1 MMRLSEKT
9 TQYVPIEEIAAL
21 KILNSYFTQRFQ
33 LFYIFTLSDW
43 LPLIKKSIKIR
54 VVSASN
60 MLI

>member
-9 TQYVPIEEIAAL
+9 TQYVPIEERAAL